1 MVDEQLLPT
10 REEIVDAL
18 QRDREEA
25 LAKYFSIVQSRLK
38 RIVNFRLD
46 YRLSGRVSES
56 DVIQETY
63 VRAAKRI
70 DSFLDKE
77 DMPFFVWLRL
87 EVNQKLHE
95 IHRHH
100 FGAEK
105 RDIRKEIKLGQ
116 TNESGRT
123 SMALAAHIVAQLTS
137 PSRLIER
144 AEQISILEKTLAE
157 MNELDREVIALRHF
171 EELSNI
177 ETAKILVIEPSA
189 ASKRYLRALKR
200 IREIMETAK
209 GYNGS

>member
-1 MVDEQLLPT
+1 MTEELPQ
-10 REEIVDAL
+10 RDEIVEAL
-18 QRDREEA
+18 RAEREEA
-25 LAKYFSIVQSRLK
+25 LAKYFFAVQGRLK

-46 YRLSGRVSES
+46 YRLGGRVSES

-105 RDIRKEIKLGQ
+105 RDVRKEMKLGKA
-116 TNESGRT
+116 NDSGKT
-123 SMALAAHIVAQLTS
+123 SMQLAAHIVAQLTS

-144 AEQISILEKTLAE
+144 AEQIAILEKTLGE
-157 MNELDREVIALRHF
+157 MNELDREVIALRNF

-177 ETAKILVIEPSA
+177 ETAKTLGIEPAA

-200 IREIMETAK
+200 LREIMESAK
-209 GYNGS
+209 KFS

>member
-1 MVDEQLLPT
+1 MFALP
-10 REEIVDAL
+10 
-18 QRDREEA
+18 
-25 LAKYFSIVQSRLK
+25 
-38 RIVNFRLD
+38 N
-46 YRLSGRVSES
+46 ES
-56 DVIQETY
+56 T
-63 VRAAKRI
+63 A
-70 DSFLDKE
+70 FLIK
-77 DMPFFVWLRL
+77 MTCRFFVWLRL

-116 TNESGRT
+116 TNDSGKT

-144 AEQISILEKTLAE
+144 AEQILILEKTLAE

-177 ETAKILVIEPSA
+177 ETAEIFGDRTIRRKQEVL
-189 ASKRYLRALKR
+189 AST
-200 IREIMETAK
+200 EETSRDHGNCK
-209 GYNGS
+209 GTQW

>member
-1 MVDEQLLPT
+1 MTADQPLPG
-10 REEIVDAL
+10 RDEIVSAL
-18 QRDREEA
+18 TADREEA
-25 LAKYFSIVQSRLK
+25 LAKYFFSVQDRLK

-63 VRAAKRI
+63 VRAAQRI
-70 DSFLDKE
+70 DSFLAKD

-87 EVNQKLHE
+87 EVSQKLHE

-105 RDIRKEIKLGQ
+105 RDIRKELNLRHQ
-116 TNESGRT
+116 ADTGRT

-137 PSRLIER
+137 PSRLMER
-144 AEQISILEKTLAE
+144 AEQIAVLEKTLGG

-177 ETAKILVIEPSA
+177 ETARILEIEPAA

-200 IREIMETAK
+200 LREIMESAK
-209 GYNGS
+209 GIS